1 MGAGPDDDFQQ
12 FLDMSAMGNISDGMQ
27 FDFNSF
33 QNGNPQQ
40 HMMNQTR
47 DHPQDSIMGN
57 ADNSD
62 LIPRTDSMLTEPTTT
77 MATTMAGHP
86 HMSTTLAPTAAPN
99 DSISDIDAQIQY
111 LQQQK
116 FHQQQ
121 RQMQEQRVAFFN
133 TPHGHSVPPTP
144 QSFEMPPGSGN
155 FYSAADMPPSGS
167 FERPYHQRSKDQQDV
182 SISLG
187 PDDRYYVLFCRD

>member
-12 FLDMSAMGNISDGMQ
+12 FLDMSAMGNMGDGMQ
-27 FDFNSF
+27 FDFNAF
-33 QNGNPQQ
+33 QNGNTQQ
-40 HMMNQTR
+40 HMMHQAR
-47 DHPQDSIMGN
+47 DHPQDSIM
-57 ADNSD
+57 ANSD
-62 LIPRTDSMLTEPTTT
+62 TPNLLPRTDGMMPEPTPA
-77 MATTMAGHP
+77 MATSVAGHP
-86 HMSTTLAPTAAPN
+86 HMSSNLVPTSAPDN
-99 DSISDIDAQIQY
+99 SISDIDAQIQY

-121 RQMQEQRVAFFN
+121 RQLHEQRVAFFN

-167 FERPYHQRSKDQQDV
+167 FDQPYHRGKEQHDV
-182 SISLG
+182 SHAARFDCGIYPRLT
-187 PDDRYYVLFCRD
+187 